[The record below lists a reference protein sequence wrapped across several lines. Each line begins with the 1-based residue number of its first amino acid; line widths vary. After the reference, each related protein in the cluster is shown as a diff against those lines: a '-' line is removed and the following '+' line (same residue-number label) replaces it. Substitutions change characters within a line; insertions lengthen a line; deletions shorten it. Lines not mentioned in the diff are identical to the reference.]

1 MFQNH
6 PLNLNF
12 PSVIVIIRIVFV
24 EIVEDAD
31 IHSNILKENNNNTEQ
46 QKNENVYEKIRKI
59 KKKKR
64 EENINSLG
72 DFLEKNKKGKGKKRM
87 DNDESYFASLFLQ
100 HTTSLPILIPFSH
113 LSELE

>member
-31 IHSNILKENNNNTEQ
+31 IDIIKDNNNTEQ
-46 QKNENVYEKIRKI
+46 QKNENVYEKIRTL

-72 DFLEKNKKGKGKKRM
+72 DFLGKNKKGKKRM